1 MIIIG
6 ELVKETN
13 LKGGIPILI
22 SMMEKLLMLQI
33 ICLVLTNYFGIPKI
47 FQNKPGI
54 FVLHIEVRK
63 DGIDMFKVKPRIN
76 WISCYE
82 INLVDFAGFVS
93 HDIIKKAIV
102 LLDILIIL
110 RIEFQKFNQK

>member
-1 MIIIG
+1 MI
-6 ELVKETN
+6 ETN
-13 LKGGIPILI
+13 LKGGISILI
-22 SMMEKLLMLQI
+22 SMMEILLMLQI

-63 DGIDMFKVKPRIN
+63 DGIDRFKVKPRIN

-82 INLVDFAGFVS
+82 INLVDSAGFVS
-93 HDIIKKAIV
+93 HDIIKEAIV
-102 LLDILIIL
+102 LSDILIIL